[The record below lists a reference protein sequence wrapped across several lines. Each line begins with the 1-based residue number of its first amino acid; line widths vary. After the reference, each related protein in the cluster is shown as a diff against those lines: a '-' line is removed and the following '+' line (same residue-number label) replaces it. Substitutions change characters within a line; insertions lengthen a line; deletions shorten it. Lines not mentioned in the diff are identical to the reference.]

1 MAVGT
6 KAIFR
11 LDEDLYPNTLTGK
24 NKCGVALENGAFV
37 EIGTLV
43 GDGLDR
49 ETYEIKKVSGEKGKK
64 VGFISSPAL
73 MYDEN
78 KDERDYE
85 CATDELV
92 RVYIPN
98 ASTVGTFAEKHF
110 DNASGLAVGDILV
123 ANASTNQLKKSTGSE
138 EPVGVVEAK
147 EDFEGQAS
155 IVVRFL

>member
-11 LDEDLYPNTLTGK
+11 LDEDLYPNTITGK
-24 NKCGVALENGAFV
+24 NECGLALENGAFV
-37 EIGTLV
+37 EIGVLK

-49 ETYEIKKVSGEKGKK
+49 ETYGLKKLSGEVGKK

-73 MYDEN
+73 MYDAT
-78 KDERDYE
+78 KDERDYVCE
-85 CATDELV
+85 QNELV

-98 ASTVGTFAEKHF
+98 ASTVGTFAEMHF
-110 DNASGLAVGDILV
+110 EDATGLAVGDLLC
-123 ANASTNQLKKSTGSE
+123 AKASSNQLAKRSGAE
-138 EPVGVVEAK
+138 EPIGVVEAK
-147 EDFEGQAS
+147 EDFEGQKS